1 MANQLFTLL
10 KQDHQEVRQ
19 LMEDIVYARQEKR
32 HDLFIDLS
40 DLLKTH
46 LQIEEQNFYPKLQGR
61 KELQPAQK
69 DALREHQET
78 RDMLEQLDRLSVQD
92 IEWQQTFRLMQQEV
106 LKHFQVEEGYV
117 FEKCANF
124 MSEQQLDEIAQ
135 KCQEQKQAAQQHW
148 TRQPEQEKRI

>member
-10 KQDHQEVRQ
+10 KQDHQEARQ

-40 DLLKTH
+40 DVLNLH
-46 LQIEEQNFYPKLQGR
+46 MQIEEQHFYPKLQDR
-61 KELQPAQK
+61 KELKPAQK

-78 RDMLEQLDRLSVQD
+78 KELLKQLDRLNVED
-92 IEWQQTFRLMQQEV
+92 IEWQQTFRLMQQGV
-106 LKHFQVEEGYV
+106 LKHVQVEEGYV

-124 MSEQQLDEIAQ
+124 LSDQQLDEIAQ
-135 KCQEQKQAAQQHW
+135 KCREQKQAAQQ
-148 TRQPEQEKRI
+148 RRAGQPELEKRP